1 MTQESWMEGTLAAPL
16 LGAVLALIAGRS
28 AASAIGILT
37 ALVGSAASIGLAFA
51 VSRGGSFRYAVG
63 GWGAPL
69 GIDLRVDAL
78 AAVMLAMTGVVGLCI
93 SVYAVGYFRGK
104 EAEAASSRTNTG
116 PAWLFWPMWLMLWGG
131 MNALYLSGD
140 LFNIYV
146 ALEVVG
152 ISGIGLIALAGG
164 SAIAAALRYL
174 LLGLAGS
181 LLYIVGV
188 ELLYAGYATLD
199 LEQLRQRIDA
209 QPSTWLAAALM
220 TAGLLAKSALFPLHF
235 WLPPAHG
242 HALAPVSA
250 ALSALVVKTGFYLL
264 VRLWLDV
271 FAALGTEHVTT
282 FLGALGA
289 AAVLWG
295 GVQALQQE
303 RLKMMVAYSTV
314 AQIGYLFMLFP
325 LASMSGSLT
334 GALLLAVSHAMSKAA
349 LFMCAGSVLAVYGHD
364 RIQSLQGFGALMPM
378 TAAAFALSSI
388 SLIGLPPSGGFAG
401 KWMLLSAALAGGAW
415 WWAAIIVLG
424 GLLTAAY
431 LLRVLAFAFL
441 EPVVA
446 SSTRAPRAME
456 LTSLIL
462 AGMAIAMNFALL
474 PLHDLLHAGG
484 AR

>member
-1 MTQESWMEGTLAAPL
+1 MTPERWMEVALGAPL
-16 LGAVLALIAGRS
+16 LGAVLALIAGRG

-37 ALVGSAASIGLAFA
+37 AFVGGSASVGLAFA
-51 VSRGGSFRYAVG
+51 VSNAGAFRYAVG

-69 GIDLRVDAL
+69 GIDLHVDAL
-78 AAVMLAMTGVVGLCI
+78 AAVMLAMTGVVGVCI
-93 SVYAVGYFRGK
+93 SVYAVGYFGHERT
-104 EAEAASSRTNTG
+104 EAASSPGNTG
-116 PAWLFWPMWLMLWGG
+116 PAWLFWPLWLMLWGG

-146 ALEVVG
+146 ALEVIG
-152 ISGIGLIALAGG
+152 LSAIGLIALAGG

-174 LLGLAGS
+174 LLALAGS

-199 LEQLRQRIDA
+199 LQQLRQRIDT

-242 HALAPVSA
+242 HAPVPVSA
-250 ALSALVVKTGFYLL
+250 ALSALVVKTGFYLV
-264 VRLWLDV
+264 VRLWLDS
-271 FAALGTEHVTT
+271 FAVLRAEHVAT
-282 FLGALGA
+282 FFGVLGA

-314 AQIGYLFMLFP
+314 AQVGYLFLLFP
-325 LASMSGSLT
+325 LASHSGALP

-349 LFMCAGSVLAVYGHD
+349 LFMCAGSLLAVYGHD
-364 RIQSLQGFGALMPM
+364 RIQSLHGFGAQMPM
-378 TAAAFALSSI
+378 TAVAIALSSM

-401 KWMLLSAALAGGAW
+401 KWMLLSASLASGAW
-415 WWAAIIVLG
+415 WWAAIIILG
-424 GLLTAAY
+424 GLVTAAY

-441 EPVVA
+441 EPEVTN
-446 SSTRAPRAME
+446 STRAPRAME

-474 PLHDLLHAGG
+474 PLLDLLHAGG
-484 AR
+484 PR